1 MTVLIDKTSL
11 YSTFSVTCFDEL
23 EITID
28 TLSPSMTE
36 YYLSDIASL
45 NNDSIHLNK
54 SNVQKSLILDNYY
67 LYLDYSDNIFLEINK
82 DEDDEFETGS
92 LW

>member
-11 YSTFSVTCFDEL
+11 YSIFGVSCFNDL
-23 EITID
+23 EKSID
-28 TLSPSMTE
+28 SLSPSMTE

-45 NNDSIHLNK
+45 NNDSFHLNK
-54 SNVQKSLILDNYY
+54 SNIQKSLILDNYY
-67 LYLDYSDNIFLEINK
+67 LYLDYNENVFLEITK